1 MSEQKVVYVRRASTP
16 RYDPDPDPDPIGV
29 IAIALCV
36 IGVSLGAST
45 VVAPDLWKNLMI
57 MLKPELKE
65 LEEARLKAHRDTIN
79 AIMVMLAIVAILVL
93 AYIWWRWNMQKKE
106 AKKRRNYTRKALRTL
121 RR

>member
-1 MSEQKVVYVRRASTP
+1 MSQKVVYVRRAITP

-29 IAIALCV
+29 IAIAICA
-36 IGVSLGAST
+36 IAVSLGAST
-45 VVAPDLWKNLMI
+45 VVAPNLWINLMTMI
-57 MLKPELKE
+57 NPKIGE
-65 LEEARLKAHRDTIN
+65 LEEERIKAQKDTVN

-106 AKKRRNYTRKALRTL
+106 TKKRRNYTRRKLRTL